1 MYQDFYLLKEKPFN
15 VTADP
20 DFFFQS
26 PSHQEAIASLR
37 YGVAARKGIMLVTG
51 EIGTGKTTLCRR
63 LVRELDGSNRFAII
77 FNPKCSDAQ
86 LLQMIL
92 QDLGINPKQR
102 NQFGYINAL
111 NHFLIEQYRAG
122 NNVIILIDEAQHLS
136 VNQLEQVRLLSNL
149 ETEKD
154 KLLQILLIGQPE
166 LQQKLQLPALR
177 QLRQRITIH
186 YELTALT
193 AQDVGNYI
201 RHRLEQAANPLANGV
216 AVTFSEQAVRKLY
229 AYSQGSPRT
238 INILCDLALLA
249 GFAAEKRVI
258 DEYMIDNCAK
268 EVIYCE
274 HNL

>member
-1 MYQDFYLLKEKPFN
+1 MYQDFYLLKENPFN

-26 PSHQEAIASLR
+26 RSHHEAIQSLR
-37 YGVAARKGIMLVTG
+37 YGVSARKGIMVVTG

-63 LVRELDGSNRFAII
+63 LVRELDGGNRFALI

-92 QDLGINPKQR
+92 QDLGVKVKQR
-102 NQFGYINAL
+102 NQFGYITAL
-111 NHFLIEQYRAG
+111 NYFLIEQYSAG

-166 LQQKLQLPALR
+166 LHQKLQLPELR
-177 QLRQRITIH
+177 QLRQRVTIH

-193 AQDVGNYI
+193 AEDVGRYI
-201 RHRLEQAANPLANGV
+201 RHRLLQATHPLANGEV
-216 AVTFSEQAVRKLY
+216 VTFSDEAVAKLY
-229 AYSQGSPRT
+229 AYSKGSPRT
-238 INILCDLALLA
+238 INILCDRALLA

-258 DEYMIDNCAK
+258 DEYIIDNCAK